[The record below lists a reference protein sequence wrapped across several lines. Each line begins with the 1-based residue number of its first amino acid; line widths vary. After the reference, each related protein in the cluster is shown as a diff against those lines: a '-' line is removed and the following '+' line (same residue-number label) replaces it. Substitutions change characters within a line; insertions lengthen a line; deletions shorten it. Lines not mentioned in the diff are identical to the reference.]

1 MKKTFLTLLVF
12 VANIVYAQYS
22 LSYKVEAKF
31 PYLVGTN
38 ILYVTQTLTQGSIP
52 DGGNFTIPKVTLPSN
67 LSQFQGLADALEN
80 SIVGLEAGAL
90 KENVSINF
98 LIEGMDV
105 SGKYTTLYGAS
116 VFWFVTATVT
126 VNNTPVTGDYYFQNG
141 KKLYWKFKKSN
152 LSPFVKQCITD
163 WTLNDWADLGF
174 AFFTQ
179 DPSNYIWITNEISA
193 LDEGDY
199 FSLYALHLS
208 RLAGGRGKTFKTYP
222 TSVEKFNV
230 NTFYVA
236 QNYPNPF
243 NPTTNITFSL
253 PKSSDVSIEIY
264 NALGTLVTSDIL
276 KNVNQGRHTYTF
288 NANNLPTGI
297 YYARV
302 KALNQVKVVK
312 MLYLK

>member
-1 MKKTFLTLLVF
+1 MWLLFATF
-12 VANIVYAQYS
+12 VYAQYS

-38 ILYVTQTLTQGSIP
+38 IFYVTQTLTQGTIQ
-52 DGGNFTIPKVTLPSN
+52 DGGNFTIPKVTLSQN

-80 SIVGLEAGAL
+80 SIVGLEPGAL
-90 KENVSINF
+90 KENVTINF

-105 SGKYTTLYGAS
+105 SGKYSTLYGAS

-126 VNNTPVTGDYYFQNG
+126 VNGTPVTGNYYFQNG

-152 LSPFVKQCITD
+152 LTPFVQQCIPD
-163 WTLNDWADLGF
+163 WQLNDWNDLGF

-179 DPSNYIWITNEISA
+179 DPTNYIWITNEISA
-193 LDEGDY
+193 ADEGDY
-199 FSLYALHLS
+199 FSLYTLHLS

-222 TSVEKFNV
+222 VSNEKLNI

-243 NPTTNITFSL
+243 NPTTVITFSL
-253 PKSSDVSIEIY
+253 PKSTDVTVEIY
-264 NALGTLVTSDIL
+264 NAIGTLVSSDYL
-276 KNVNQGRHTYTF
+276 KNLSQGIHNYKF

-297 YYARV
+297 YYARI
-302 KALNQVKVVK
+302 KALNQTKVIK
-312 MLYLK
+312 MLYIK